1 MSILI
6 NQQEKS
12 GPRFSIQS
20 LLNGFAEPTWLCDH
34 KGHIVNLNNAA
45 KTLLKTYGQQEPA
58 SLQLPKVLGIDQ
70 LKFSRVAKGTLR
82 TTANIPSRFETVNP
96 INDERSVVAMTLS
109 SVRTEGN
116 SQPTH
121 LLVKLTDNNSLLERK
136 FRRLK
141 DQVEQVQEELKKQV
155 KQSITDPL
163 TGLLNRRAIS
173 NEFSDVHSPFHN
185 DQQTH
190 SIAIIDIDDFK
201 AINDSFGHRV
211 GDEVL
216 RGLAALMREQC
227 REEDIC
233 CRWGGEEFVIAL
245 LDTDQVQALEA
256 MQRLRIA
263 VEKNN
268 FGNDNRIIKITVTI
282 GISEF
287 TCEDNIIEVIESAD
301 AAMYKAKKS
310 GKNSVLLSSHKH
322 LVLDQL

>member
-6 NQQEKS
+6 NQQEKT

-20 LLNGFAEPTWLCDH
+20 LLNGFSEPAYLCDH
-34 KGHIVNLNNAA
+34 KGNIINLNNTA
-45 KTLLKTYGQQEPA
+45 KTLLQHCDQDTTQPHN
-58 SLQLPKVLGIDQ
+58 LPQVLGIDQ
-70 LKFSRVAKGTLR
+70 LKFSRVARGTLR
-82 TTANIPSRFETVNP
+82 TTANIPSRFEAAHP
-96 INDERSVVAMTLS
+96 ISNEQSVIAMTLS

-116 SQPTH
+116 RQPTH
-121 LLVKLTDNNSLLERK
+121 LLIRLTDNNSLLERK

-141 DQVEQVQEELKKQV
+141 DQVDQVQEELKKQV

-173 NEFSDVHSPFHN
+173 NEFSDHQSPFNCEDH
-185 DQQTH
+185 TH
-190 SIAIIDIDDFK
+190 SIAIVDIDDFK
-201 AINDSFGHRV
+201 AINDSFDHRV

-263 VEKNN
+263 VEKHN
-268 FGNDNRIIKITVTI
+268 FGTEARLVKITVTI

-287 TCEDNIIEVIESAD
+287 SCQDSIIEVIESAD

-322 LVLDQL
+322 LTLD